1 MNVKSSLTVVIPTR
15 NAAATLP
22 RCLAALKVGAGLI
35 ADVIIVDGGS
45 TDGTPGLAPGV
56 TWLRAAPSRG
66 GQLRV
71 GAAAAGTAFLLFLHA
86 DTRLAAGWP
95 AAVEAAMGMPGEAQY
110 FRFRLDSARF
120 AARVLEAVVALRCR
134 VLRLP
139 YGDQGLLISRALLDE
154 VGGVPDLPLMEDVA
168 LARRLRGRL
177 RAMPV
182 AAVTSAAR
190 YERDGWVRRPLR
202 NVLCLALYF
211 AGVSP
216 ARIKRLYD

>member
-1 MNVKSSLTVVIPTR
+1 MNVKSSLTIIIPTL
-15 NAAATLP
+15 NAVATLP
-22 RCLAALKVGAGLI
+22 ACLAALEVGAGLI
-35 ADVIIVDGGS
+35 AEVIVVDGGS
-45 TDGTPGLAPGV
+45 TDGTQAAGV
-56 TWLRAAPSRG
+56 TWARAAPSRG
-66 GQLRV
+66 GQLRA
-71 GAAAAGTAFLLFLHA
+71 GAAAADTAFLLFLHA

-95 AAVEAAMGMPGEAQY
+95 ASVAAVMEMPGAARY
-110 FRFRLDSARF
+110 FRFRLDSERF
-120 AARVLEAVVALRCR
+120 AARVLEAVVALRCQ

-177 RAMPV
+177 RPLPV

-190 YERDGWVRRPLR
+190 YERDGWVKRPLR
-202 NVLCLALYF
+202 NLFCLALYF

-216 ARIKRLYD
+216 ARIRRFYG